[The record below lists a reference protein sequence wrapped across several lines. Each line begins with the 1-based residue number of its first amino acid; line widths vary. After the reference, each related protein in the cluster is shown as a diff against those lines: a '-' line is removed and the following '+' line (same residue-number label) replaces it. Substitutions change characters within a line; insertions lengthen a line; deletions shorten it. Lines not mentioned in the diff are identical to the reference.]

1 MYNETHMPRRF
12 GDLHGQNKPL
22 KELIAWI
29 NTWPKGRKALIIH
42 GPSGSGKTSAIYVMK
57 HEMNLDLIELNT
69 SDVRDSETITRIVG
83 NAATS
88 QALFASRKVILIDE
102 AENIKGSTDSGGM
115 KTLGSVIKETKNPII
130 LIANDY
136 YKLPDTIR
144 RISDDIR
151 FNTLRPASIKN
162 RLREIADLE
171 GVSVDDATLESLASM
186 AGGDMRAAINDM
198 ESLGES
204 ITPGMLAHLAPRD
217 SESSIFN
224 GLSAVFKSQSID
236 CRKVFFDIDK
246 PPEEILYW
254 IDENMPRAYQ
264 PQDRERAY
272 YYLSRADIFLGRVRR
287 RQYYRFWAYAMD
299 LMTGGV
305 SVSRTEPLTFARFES
320 PSFFKAL
327 GRTKARRKQLKAA
340 LLKIGAKTHSSSHDA
355 REFLPLLRYA
365 CADVPSGISVM
376 KYFELEPEEFEVVAP
391 ATAKEIISFKKED
404 DARKDREAKK
414 RLDREKR
421 QKEKQSEK
429 EAQKATLPKA
439 TKKGSSQQTSLF
451 QF

>member
-1 MYNETHMPRRF
+1 MYNETYVPQRF

-29 NTWPKGRKALIIH
+29 NTWPKEHKALVIH

-88 QALFASRKVILIDE
+88 QALFSSRKVILIDE

-115 KTLGSVIKETKNPII
+115 KTLAAVIKETENPII

-151 FNTLRPASIKN
+151 FNTLKPASIKN
-162 RLREIADLE
+162 RLREIADRE
-171 GVSVDDATLESLASM
+171 GVTVDDATLESLASM

-198 ESLGES
+198 ESLGTA
-204 ITPGMLAHLAPRD
+204 ITPDMLAHLAPRD
-217 SESSIFN
+217 SESSIFE
-224 GLSAVFKSQSID
+224 GLSAVFKSQSVES
-236 CRKVFFDIDK
+236 RKVFFEIDK
-246 PPEEILYW
+246 PPDEILYW

-272 YYLSRADIFLGRVRR
+272 YYLSRADMFLGRVRR

-305 SVSRTEPLTFARFES
+305 SVSRTGPLTFARFES

-327 GRTKARRKQLKAA
+327 GRTKARRKLLKAA
-340 LLKIGAKTHSSSHDA
+340 LLKIGAKTHSSSYDA
-355 REFLPLLRYA
+355 RGFLPLLRYA
-365 CADVPSGISVM
+365 CADVPSGIGVM
-376 KYFELEPEEFEVVAP
+376 KYFELEPEELEVVAP
-391 ATAKEIISFKKED
+391 ATAKEIISFKKAE
-404 DARKDREAKK
+404 DARKEREAKK
-414 RLDREKR
+414 RLDREER
-421 QKEKQSEK
+421 QRAKAAEK
-429 EAQKATLPKA
+429 EEQKAALPKSS
-439 TKKGSSQQTSLF
+439 KKSSAQQTSLF